1 MNIAKEMRDLAFKN
15 KDVIQAYQKALAD
28 IKESAENGDL
38 SVEIY
43 KDETVLFLLVKDGF
57 TIEGTCLVDKV
68 IIRW

>member
-1 MNIAKEMRDLAFKN
+1 MNIAQKMRDLAFKN
-15 KDVIQAYQKALAD
+15 KDVKQAYQKALAD